1 MHFGY
6 GVVTYASCTLFAS
19 ATRPSILVVSWV
31 VQGPC
36 VGQVYQAVSLWK
48 KKESILER
56 AGPPLPVIMKQPS
69 LVFFP
74 HLCLCLFNVAFL
86 PKLKEGFQNSFWVD
100 IGEDKT
106 CWKFQVLQM
115 MP

>member
-1 MHFGY
+1 M
-6 GVVTYASCTLFAS
+6 
-19 ATRPSILVVSWV
+19 
-31 VQGPC
+31 
-36 VGQVYQAVSLWK
+36 
-48 KKESILER
+48 EEER
-56 AGPPLPVIMKQPS
+56 EHPGKSRTSTPGDHETTIGLA
-69 LVFFP
+69 FFP

-86 PKLKEGFQNSFWVD
+86 PKLKEGFQNSSWVD